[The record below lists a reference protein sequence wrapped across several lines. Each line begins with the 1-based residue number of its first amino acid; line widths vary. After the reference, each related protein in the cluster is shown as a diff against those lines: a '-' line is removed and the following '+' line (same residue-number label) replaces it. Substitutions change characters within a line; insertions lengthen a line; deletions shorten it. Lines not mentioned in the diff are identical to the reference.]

1 MTKAIKYCKI
11 NSDGKNFHI
20 RKLEGDN
27 IMMYIA
33 ICDDEIKDLNHE
45 KELIQKVLPS
55 VTSDIKWEI
64 DTFLSS
70 KDMLESGK
78 TYNMIFLDVEMDGL
92 NGIET
97 AEALHKKSPSSL
109 IFFVTHHEDYMDEAL
124 NEHAFRFWIKPIDKT
139 RLEYGIESAVKRISE
154 YSKCVVVTVSKK
166 TMKIP
171 VRNIIF
177 AYHESRRTYIVST
190 SGTVKT
196 YDTFQSVVAQLPRE
210 SFFMTHASCCVN
222 LKYVSYYDKKDII
235 CEHNGK
241 IYKAYISARKYSA
254 FNKRFR
260 EWSCDLQ

>member
-1 MTKAIKYCKI
+1 MI
-11 NSDGKNFHI
+11 
-20 RKLEGDN
+20 
-27 IMMYIA
+27 MYIA

-45 KELIQKVLPS
+45 EELIQKVLPS
-55 VTSDIKWEI
+55 VMSDIKWEI

-70 KDMLESGK
+70 KDMLESRK
-78 TYNMIFLDVEMDGL
+78 TYNMIFLDVEMDGM

-124 NEHAFRFWIKPIDKT
+124 NEHAFRFWTKPIDKT
-139 RLEYGIESAVKRISE
+139 RLAYGIESAVKRLLE
-154 YSKCVVVTVSKK
+154 YKKSVIVTVSKK
-166 TMKIP
+166 TVKIL
-171 VRNIIF
+171 VRNIIYV
-177 AYHESRRTYIVST
+177 YHESRRTYIVT
-190 SGTVKT
+190 TNGKIET
-196 YDTFQSVVAQLPRE
+196 YDTFQSVAAQLPEE

-222 LKYVSYYDKKDII
+222 LKYVSDYDKKDII